1 MNTVIMKV
9 LIPSS
14 TDLLLLLLLFYIFKN
29 VQIPSKLNLL
39 EYLKAWRYEYGQIYR
54 FSTKHNYSLL

>member
-1 MNTVIMKV
+1 MNTDIMKV

-14 TDLLLLLLLFYIFKN
+14 TDLLLLLLLFHIFKN

-39 EYLKAWRYEYGQIYR
+39 EYLKA
-54 FSTKHNYSLL
+54 